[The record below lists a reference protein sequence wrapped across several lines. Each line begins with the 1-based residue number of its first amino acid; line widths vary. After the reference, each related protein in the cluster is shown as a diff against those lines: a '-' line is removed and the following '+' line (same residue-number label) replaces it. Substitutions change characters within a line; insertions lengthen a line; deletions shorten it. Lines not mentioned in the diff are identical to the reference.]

1 MIYKE
6 FSTVMRS
13 SNEFLRVMRIL
24 ESPRTEIKI
33 LVINHK
39 LKEDHFIKPKIYH
52 QEQTEKSHQFPL
64 YLSTLLLC
72 AVFEP
77 DD

>member
-39 LKEDHFIKPKIYH
+39 LKEYHFSKPQIYH

-64 YLSTLLLC
+64 YLPTLLLC